1 MQLSSLI
8 QNLSSGSN
16 QIKKSSNIIIKLKKL
31 SKDKNLSLHN
41 KAKMIIIEKEF
52 INKMKDWVMLEF
64 KKNSHEKNEISN
76 D

>member
-1 MQLSSLI
+1 MI
-8 QNLSSGSN
+8 
-16 QIKKSSNIIIKLKKL
+16 IKFQEKIIIKLKKL